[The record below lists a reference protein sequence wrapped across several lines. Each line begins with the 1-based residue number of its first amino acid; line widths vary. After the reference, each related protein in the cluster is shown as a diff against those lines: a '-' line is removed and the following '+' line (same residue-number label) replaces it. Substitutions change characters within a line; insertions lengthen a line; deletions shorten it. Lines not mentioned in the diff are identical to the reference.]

1 MTDTDD
7 DQLDI
12 FPDQICLR
20 KLDQETNTARFYY
33 LTAQRDLFGFGR
45 LTIEFGRI
53 GQAGR
58 VIVRHFAHEAEALNT
73 LAIQFVKRGA
83 ILDHRNAA

>member
-1 MTDTDD
+1 MTDTHDV
-7 DQLDI
+7 QLDI

-20 KLDQETNTARFYY
+20 KLNPETNTARFYF

-45 LTIEFGRI
+45 LTIKFGCI

-73 LAIQFVKRGA
+73 LAIQLERKRQRGYR
-83 ILDHRNAA
+83 I